1 MTIDLAMDLTLA
13 NERPNA
19 TQIAMV
25 CIGFKR
31 PTRLKCRSDALTI
44 SSKYGELA
52 PNILGIPD
60 VDKP

>member
-25 CIGFKR
+25 CVGFKR
-31 PTRLKCRSDALTI
+31 PTRLNVAETR
-44 SSKYGELA
+44 
-52 PNILGIPD
+52 
-60 VDKP
+60 